1 MNIQDIISKFLAGT
15 AAAEELQHLEEWRK
29 ESQENLEELEAMQQI
44 LLVSEGMT
52 AYKDYNVDEAWDRVA
67 SQSISDKPKESK
79 VLALYKSTWIAAAIS
94 LFLLAIISVF
104 YINKQKV
111 QTHFTALQQVETYAL
126 PDGSTI
132 VLNQNSSA
140 DINEAFATNPI
151 VNVEGKAYF
160 NVEKQAEGK
169 TFTVELNK
177 GHIEVVGTA
186 FTIINLPNQLEIAVN
201 EGHVIYVLDNRRID
215 LHEGDKISV
224 IDRDILKTSGQL
236 RNFNSWVFN
245 RLVFKGV
252 SLRTAIDDLEA
263 HFNVQ
268 FSILKG
274 IALSTCQI
282 SGTYENQSLS
292 SILDEWSTLLNLSY
306 SIEGSQVII
315 SDLQCR

>member
-29 ESQENLEELEAMQQI
+29 ESQENLKELEAIQQI
-44 LLVSEGMT
+44 LLVSEDMA
-52 AYKDYNVDEAWDRVA
+52 AYKEYNVNEAWDRVA
-67 SQSISDKPKESK
+67 SRSISDNQKESK
-79 VLALYKSTWIAAAIS
+79 VLALYKNAWVAAAIC
-94 LFLLAIISVF
+94 LLLLATTSVIF
-104 YINKQKV
+104 FNKQKV
-111 QTHFTALQQVETYAL
+111 QTHFTALEQVETYAL
-126 PDGSTI
+126 PDGSKV

-140 DINEAFATNPI
+140 EINKAFATEPT

-169 TFTVELNK
+169 TFKVELNK
-177 GHIEVVGTA
+177 GHIEVVGTE
-186 FTIINLPNQLEIAVN
+186 FTIINLPNQLEIAVK

-224 IDRDILKTSGQL
+224 IDRDVLKTTGQL

-245 RLVFKGV
+245 RLVFKGT
-252 SLRTAIDDLEA
+252 SLRAAIDDLEA
-263 HFNVQ
+263 HFNVE

-274 IALSTCQI
+274 ITLSSCQI

-292 SILDEWSTLLNLSY
+292 SILDEWSTLLNLTY
-306 SIEGSQVII
+306 SIEGTQVII